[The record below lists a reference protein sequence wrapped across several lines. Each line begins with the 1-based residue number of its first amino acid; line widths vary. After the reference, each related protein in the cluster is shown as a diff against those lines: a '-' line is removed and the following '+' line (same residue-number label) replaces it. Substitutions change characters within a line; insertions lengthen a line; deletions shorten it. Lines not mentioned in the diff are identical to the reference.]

1 MWRKRKSSLSAD
13 FPDSLKT
20 ETDGC
25 GLRADYM
32 QIGEALWRE
41 KEISRSMP
49 AMEFHGFLEWIRHE
63 AAAGGGHAR
72 ERGE

>member
-1 MWRKRKSSLSAD
+1 
-13 FPDSLKT
+13 
-20 ETDGC
+20 
-25 GLRADYM
+25 M

-63 AAAGGGHAR
+63 AAAGGSRAR
-72 ERGE
+72 ESAGNESAPDVVERAQFV